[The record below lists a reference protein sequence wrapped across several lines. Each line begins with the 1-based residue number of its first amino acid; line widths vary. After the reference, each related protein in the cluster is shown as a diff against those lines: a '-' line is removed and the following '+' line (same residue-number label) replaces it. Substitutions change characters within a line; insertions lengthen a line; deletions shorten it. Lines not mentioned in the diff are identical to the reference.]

1 MVGSLLHPLNIF
13 IVGLGGGFLIP
24 LLNRFGRAWAAAAF
38 VAALAAIALISV
50 SGAVHVFFNGA
61 PIEILT
67 GGAEPPYAINLR
79 MGLAEA
85 FAASCIS
92 VVALLG
98 AVYLG
103 REKYKVLL
111 LYLILVMGVLGM
123 VMTRDLFNLFVFLEI
138 VSIATYGLLSLG
150 KSPDALAAG
159 FKFLMATVVASTL
172 FLLGTMLVYAVTGML
187 NIDGLIADRAAIA
200 GPIGFVAL
208 TMLLGA
214 LLLEMK
220 PFPANGW
227 GLDVYETAPGSVAA
241 LVASVVSAGVF
252 FALLKL
258 LPLFE
263 DYLIVVVISG
273 AITFVFANLAGLS
286 QSKAQRLL
294 GYSSTGQMGLLCM
307 ALALLHLTDAETA
320 IPLAVGGLFLNHL
333 VAKAGLFWLAGI
345 VRKEKLSEWS
355 VLAGRPLLLLG
366 FGVLLCAIA
375 GMPPF
380 PGFWAKWE
388 LLLALAS
395 AGQHVWIAII
405 LIGSLLEAA
414 YLFRWFG
421 QSLNRTADTESWRPA
436 HLDLMPVYGA
446 GVLLAIC
453 GYGAALMAGL
463 QGQWVYLPLTAGLAM
478 FATDGLSAHV
488 KWAVTFLAVAAGG
501 LWLVSGAVGIGFLF
515 AAVLYAGSLA
525 LTIACLYREDER
537 RGFYPVLAVML
548 LSLQALP
555 RAATSFEFFV
565 LFELVTLSSYFLIA
579 RRDEAQAAALSYLI
593 WSLAAGYFVLAGF
606 AVAHAVIG
614 DVVLSTFLTAGPE
627 SALAFGLLAAGF
639 LIKAG
644 AIGVHVWLPAAY
656 AESSDDVSA
665 FLSALVSKVPIFG
678 LVVAAYAAIRSEAAL
693 DLAYLVGCIGM
704 ATTVGGAMLAL
715 RQRDI
720 KRMLA
725 YSSMSQLGYIV
736 AAVALMSHLGWV
748 TALYLT
754 ANHLAVK
761 GVLFLVAAAVIA
773 RTGRRTFSALGG
785 LAKDMP
791 LTFGIAVIGMV
802 AMSGLPP
809 LTGFGGK
816 WLLLSAMMEKGWY
829 LPIALGVLATL
840 VGLLYMVR
848 FVRTIF
854 LGQPQDGARAASD
867 APWPILA
874 AQAILIVGILL
885 MTFFPKMLFDPIS
898 EAIDPTFAS
907 TLVWEGMS
915 LELIY
920 GYWNPWPTMIV
931 AVAVSVAIFAVLW
944 LVHRGRAAKRPGAV
958 ALRNSYDDCEPLLS
972 ALTPPSASTF
982 WRTVTASI
990 QSLSGGVACVYTG
1003 NGQLYMAYVLYYF
1016 VAVYSA
1022 CAALA
1027 FVLA

>member
-24 LLNRFGRAWAAAAF
+24 LLNRFGRAWAAAVL

-50 SGAVHVFFNGA
+50 SSGVQVFFNGA

-85 FAASCIS
+85 FAAACVSI
-92 VVALLG
+92 VALLG
-98 AVYLG
+98 GAYVV
-103 REKYKVLL
+103 REKYAVLL
-111 LYLILVMGVLGM
+111 LYLVLVMGVLGM

-150 KSPDALAAG
+150 ESPEALAAG

-172 FLLGTMLVYAVTGML
+172 FLLGTILVYAVTGML

-214 LLLEMK
+214 LLLELK

-263 DYLIVVVISG
+263 DYLIVIAVSG
-273 AITFVFANLAGLS
+273 AITFVFANLVGLS
-286 QSKAQRLL
+286 QTKAQRLL

-307 ALALLHLTDAETA
+307 ALALLHLTDAEAA

-345 VRKEKLSEWS
+345 VRKERLREWS
-355 VLAGRPLLLLG
+355 VLAGRPLLLVG

-375 GMPPF
+375 GLPPF

-388 LLLALAS
+388 LLLSLAS

-405 LIGSLLEAA
+405 LLGSLLEAA

-421 QSLNRTADTESWRPA
+421 RSLNSTADTKDWRPA
-436 HLDLMPVYGA
+436 RLDLMPVYSA
-446 GVLLAIC
+446 GLLLAIC
-453 GYGAALMAGL
+453 GYGAATMAGL
-463 QGQWVYLPLTAGLAM
+463 QGQWVFLPLIAGLAM
-478 FATDGLSAHV
+478 FAIDRLSART
-488 KWAVTFLAVAAGG
+488 KWAVAFLAVAAGG

-515 AAVLYAGSLA
+515 AVVLYSGSLA
-525 LTIACLYREDER
+525 LTVACLYREDER

-555 RAATSFEFFV
+555 RAATTLEFFV

-639 LIKAG
+639 MIKAG

-656 AESSDDVSA
+656 AESDDDVSA
-665 FLSALVSKVPIFG
+665 FLSAVVSKVPIFG
-678 LVVAAYAAIRSEAAL
+678 LVVAAYAAIRSEAVL
-693 DLAYLVGCIGM
+693 DLAYFAGCIGM
-704 ATTVGGAMLAL
+704 TTTVGGAMLAL
-715 RQRDI
+715 RQDDI

-761 GVLFLVAAAVIA
+761 GILFLVAATVIL
-773 RTGRRTFSALGG
+773 RTGRRELSGLGG
-785 LAKDMP
+785 LAKRMP
-791 LTFGIAVIGMV
+791 LTFGIAVVGVV

-809 LTGFGGK
+809 FTGFGGK
-816 WLLLSAMMEKGWY
+816 WLLLSAMVEKGWY
-829 LPIALGVLATL
+829 LPISLGVLATL

-848 FVRTIF
+848 FVRATF
-854 LGQPQDGARAASD
+854 LGQPQEDVRTTSD

-874 AQAILIVGILL
+874 AQALLILGILI
-885 MTFFPKMLFDPIS
+885 MTFAPKLLIVPIS
-898 EAIDPTFAS
+898 DAIDPAFSA
-907 TLVWEGMS
+907 TLVWNGMS

-920 GYWNPWPTMIV
+920 GYWNPWPTMI
-931 AVAVSVAIFAVLW
+931 ASVAVSAVVIAALW
-944 LVHRGRAAKRPGAV
+944 LARGLAAKR
-958 ALRNSYDDCEPLLS
+958 LRVVRARSFFEDYRPLVL
-972 ALTPPSASTF
+972 ALTPPWTSTF
-982 WRTVTASI
+982 WDRLTEQTQELGRTI
-990 QSLSGGVACVYTG
+990 ACVYTG
-1003 NGQLYMAYVLYYF
+1003 DGQLYIVYVLYYF
-1016 VAVYSA
+1016 VAVYLA

-1027 FVLA
+1027 FALP